1 MPSWMVKSLSSSPH
15 LCARDRGGSSHPSPG
30 DGLDYPGHPEQAVL
44 IQSLSQGGCQAA
56 AGQRGEVAA
65 GPEVREQH
73 GRGAVP
79 GAAAAV
85 SRPEDRQT
93 DTEWVG
99 GKMRGE
105 TAQKHKAETLY
116 DIMHSCIYYCQDQTA
131 IRPRCNF
138 HTRPEWHKPQICAET
153 TSNYD
158 SKSTAQ
164 LVSLMSLPI
173 TQCKQPVIKIKQ

>member
-1 MPSWMVKSLSSSPH
+1 MNRFRQLIPSRMVKSLSSSPH

-30 DGLDYPGHPEQAVL
+30 DGLDCPGRPEPAVL

-65 GPEVREQH
+65 GPEAREQH

-105 TAQKHKAETLY
+105 TAQKHKADWLKPCMILCIHASITARIRQQSALAAISIPGQSGISPRSVLERVQ
-116 DIMHSCIYYCQDQTA
+116 IMS
-131 IRPRCNF
+131 RN
-138 HTRPEWHKPQICAET
+138 
-153 TSNYD
+153 
-158 SKSTAQ
+158 
-164 LVSLMSLPI
+164 
-173 TQCKQPVIKIKQ
+173 QPLNLSH